1 MVGLMDG
8 NHEVGAESSAN
19 WKLIAE
25 IASPEGE
32 LAPALLQPFVSCPE
46 TIFWK
51 YRVIA
56 PKFVGA
62 PEVAGSSLCLHSQAT
77 T

>member
-25 IASPEGE
+25 IASGISESRRDSTGIRT
-32 LAPALLQPFVSCPE
+32 QPLRVVSAMPC
-46 TIFWK
+46 
-51 YRVIA
+51 
-56 PKFVGA
+56 G
-62 PEVAGSSLCLHSQAT
+62 C
-77 T
+77 